1 MFFLILLM
9 ASCSFNNEHTW
20 ANLYVY
26 TAKSTTLPTWSP
38 TQKSRVTSATLV
50 AKATTVQLT
59 SRSTGL
65 GSTPQVWPSA
75 NTTFFPARFCFF
87 DNRKIPH
94 QIDPERFS
102 RLVQSSCEKSRWK
115 IFLLWWPN
123 STLDADEKLICS
135 VCGKIYHC
143 PETYRKHLQ
152 SHTYVWPCT
161 LCERTFSWQSSLRSH
176 METTHS
182 QTRGFACGSCAS
194 AFKLKGHLRR
204 HCQNTGHLFP
214 LSK

>member
-1 MFFLILLM
+1 MSIPEQTFTYTQQNHLRCPLEVPLRNQGSRLRHFWQRLQQINSPQGAQAPLRSGDQPTQPFFLLDF
-9 ASCSFNNEHTW
+9 ASLITEKS
-20 ANLYVY
+20 LI
-26 TAKSTTLPTWSP
+26 KSTL
-38 TQKSRVTSATLV
+38 KGFRVWFN
-50 AKATTVQLT
+50 
-59 SRSTGL
+59 
-65 GSTPQVWPSA
+65 QVVK
-75 NTTFFPARFCFF
+75 
-87 DNRKIPH
+87 NRDEKY
-94 QIDPERFS
+94 
-102 RLVQSSCEKSRWK
+102 SCW
-115 IFLLWWPN
+115 WWPN
-123 STLDADEKLICS
+123 STLDADEKLICG

-161 LCERTFSWQSSLRSH
+161 LCERTFSWQFSLRSH

-204 HCQNTGHLFP
+204 HCQNTGHLFL